1 MHLKEA
7 LKKLQNFWAFQ
18 ISPWNYPSWNQL
30 KMGLKTQ
37 TSNILQNF
45 LKTGIFNDFFDQFMI
60 IIDFL
65 NLSSKSQQI
74 LPDIFEKV
82 LKASF
87 K

>member
-1 MHLKEA
+1 
-7 LKKLQNFWAFQ
+7 
-18 ISPWNYPSWNQL
+18 
-30 KMGLKTQ
+30 
-37 TSNILQNF
+37 
-45 LKTGIFNDFFDQFMI
+45 MI